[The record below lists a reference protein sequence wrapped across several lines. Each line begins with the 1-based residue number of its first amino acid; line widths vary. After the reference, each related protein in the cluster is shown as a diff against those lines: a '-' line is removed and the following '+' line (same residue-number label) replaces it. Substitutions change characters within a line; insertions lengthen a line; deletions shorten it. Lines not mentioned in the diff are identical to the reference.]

1 MAIAASQSVLHQHR
15 TTATAATTRVKNA
28 MVVPHE
34 LEHNF
39 RTISLNDFATR
50 TKTTTSSTTTPG
62 SASSSP
68 YDNDDEESR
77 HHDHHHPTSTSSSS
91 SSSSNNTQQAAQA
104 QAKAQQNE
112 ERTIRLQMISMLR
125 HKCSNTTATPTHSNH
140 RLVCDLERL
149 LWRQSKQ
156 DIGMYSDMNTLQSRL
171 KSLMTMLLVRRS
183 KKAQQN
189 VVMKNSTN
197 HSSSSN
203 STTTTTNSSRA
214 NILLQKMGQER
225 YQKAKMVVQAIND
238 AKLQYVVRYTKNC
251 CRNAKT
257 CSIRGGDGSS
267 PSPPPPALPEALPV
281 PVKILYF
288 STRLVPIFHKTPVQQ
303 LVRVG
308 GDRYGYG
315 GNGGNSNLVFWDK
328 LLQEAEQNL
337 KMFKEWKDQ
346 ENNNNNNNDDDDIIV
361 ETTTEGTNNEQMDE

>member
-1 MAIAASQSVLHQHR
+1 MAIAASQSLLHQQR
-15 TTATAATTRVKNA
+15 TTATTATTARLKHA

-39 RTISLNDFATR
+39 RTISLNDFATKT
-50 TKTTTSSTTTPG
+50 TKTTTSTGSTTTPG

-77 HHDHHHPTSTSSSS
+77 HHDHHHT
-91 SSSSNNTQQAAQA
+91 SNNTQQAAQA
-104 QAKAQQNE
+104 QAQQQQSE
-112 ERTIRLQMISMLR
+112 ERTIRLEMISILR
-125 HKCSNTTATPTHSNH
+125 QKCSTATPTATHCNH

-156 DIGMYSDMNTLQSRL
+156 DIGVYSDMTTLQSRL

-183 KKAQQN
+183 KKPQQN
-189 VVMKNSTN
+189 TTMKNSTN
-197 HSSSSN
+197 HS
-203 STTTTTNSSRA
+203 TTTNRSRA

-238 AKLQYVVRYTKNC
+238 AKLQYVVRHTKNC
-251 CRNAKT
+251 CRSAKT

-281 PVKILYF
+281 PVKRLYF
-288 STRLVPIFHKTPVQQ
+288 STRLVPIFHKTPLQQ

-308 GDRYGYG
+308 GDGYGYG
-315 GNGGNSNLVFWDK
+315 GNGVNSNLVYWDK

-337 KMFKEWKDQ
+337 KMFQEWKDQ